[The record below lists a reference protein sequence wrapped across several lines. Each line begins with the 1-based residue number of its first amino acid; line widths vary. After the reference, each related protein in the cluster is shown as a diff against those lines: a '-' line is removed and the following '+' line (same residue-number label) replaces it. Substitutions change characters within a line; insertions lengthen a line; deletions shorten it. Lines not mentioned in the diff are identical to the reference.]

1 MRKIRKFLKRI
12 LCFVLICSILTCSLY
27 HKKEK
32 EVYAVAIVDD
42 ACIGL
47 LLAGF
52 SLVLGTYGVA
62 NSGTPAEMFEGVFGE
77 DALDNIKEYFKKVD
91 EAEAQGLLVD
101 LNPNLTEAAIALK
114 KKIKHPVQQV
124 GSMYEYFD
132 DAGKLVVSDSFPYS
146 SGTYYFVKNIENLE
160 FDANVGKYVL
170 NTAIRE
176 QIAKA
181 VATATKKVVKVGKS
195 VLDWLLDEAVCTPT
209 GDIDCESSD
218 YWAKYGASYG
228 DTMSSVHGDR
238 TVIFSEGYNISASF
252 SGVLLELHVADKVYY
267 NNFTVERFSE
277 LNKLYSNTGDI
288 SSIINSMTERT
299 YDLYNPRAW
308 NNSTGSIYCQNNLH
322 DGVFY
327 GGDVTS
333 AMQFEFNESNGCTSV
348 ITNVRGYS
356 ESYPITS
363 SKIHIINNGN
373 TANYVIG
380 TVASDGTISY
390 KVAGEKSNV
399 SSIAGL
405 DTGDVSVRV
414 NGDVDVSDK
423 VIEDVISGTGT
434 VEDINDSIAS
444 VTDNVRVV
452 DNTIANGFTK
462 SNNWLENIWNGI
474 KSIPETI
481 VGLFS
486 TLWGWLGDILNA
498 IKDSPLGIISSLG
511 VIGSVVS
518 SIPGLIP
525 DSQIIEDIK
534 TGVLDIPDANITDGI
549 TGIWDGIKALP
560 GDIADALSGV
570 GDFILDIPS
579 DITDGVTGIWDGIK
593 SLPGLI
599 ADAFRELLKELF
611 LPDAAFFNNWNNKF
625 HLMLADKLPYDTYNN
640 FFDDLKEIS
649 RSKLKDI
656 TINIYGQE
664 CTVLS
669 FKWYYN
675 NEDTINDWIRGI
687 MFVVLVFFNINQ
699 MYKLIRNS
707 SLYKVDKYLS

>member
-1 MRKIRKFLKRI
+1 MD
-12 LCFVLICSILTCSLY
+12 T
-27 HKKEK
+27 
-32 EVYAVAIVDD
+32 
-42 ACIGL
+42 
-47 LLAGF
+47 
-52 SLVLGTYGVA
+52 
-62 NSGTPAEMFEGVFGE
+62 
-77 DALDNIKEYFKKVD
+77 
-91 EAEAQGLLVD
+91 
-101 LNPNLTEAAIALK
+101 
-114 KKIKHPVQQV
+114 
-124 GSMYEYFD
+124 
-132 DAGKLVVSDSFPYS
+132 SD
-146 SGTYYFVKNIENLE
+146 VK
-160 FDANVGKYVL
+160 
-170 NTAIRE
+170 
-176 QIAKA
+176 
-181 VATATKKVVKVGKS
+181 
-195 VLDWLLDEAVCTPT
+195 
-209 GDIDCESSD
+209 
-218 YWAKYGASYG
+218 
-228 DTMSSVHGDR
+228 
-238 TVIFSEGYNISASF
+238 
-252 SGVLLELHVADKVYY
+252 
-267 NNFTVERFSE
+267 
-277 LNKLYSNTGDI
+277 
-288 SSIINSMTERT
+288 
-299 YDLYNPRAW
+299 
-308 NNSTGSIYCQNNLH
+308 
-322 DGVFY
+322 
-327 GGDVTS
+327 
-333 AMQFEFNESNGCTSV
+333 
-348 ITNVRGYS
+348 
-356 ESYPITS
+356 
-363 SKIHIINNGN
+363 
-373 TANYVIG
+373 
-380 TVASDGTISY
+380 
-390 KVAGEKSNV
+390 
-399 SSIAGL
+399 
-405 DTGDVSVRV
+405 VRV

-570 GDFILDIPS
+570 GNFILDIPS

-599 ADAFRELLKELF
+599 SNAFRELLKELF

-675 NEDTINDWIRGI
+675 SEDTINDWIRGI

>member
-1 MRKIRKFLKRI
+1 M
-12 LCFVLICSILTCSLY
+12 ICSILTCSLY
-27 HKKEK
+27 HKEEK

-146 SGTYYFVKNIENLE
+146 SGTYYFVKNIENIE

-181 VATATKKVVKVGKS
+181 VATSTKTVAHVGKNI
-195 VLDWLLDEAVCTPT
+195 LDWTMDQFKALAGMAVANDETAFKALQLETCNTLLSKYKGKTTIFFNDGYSTYMSTDICSAFALGGVILELRLLDGSKVFGAFSVEKFNELNDSYAVNGAISLFTNLMSAKYKLANWWNNAVSGVT
-209 GDIDCESSD
+209 SD
-218 YWAKYGASYG
+218 YLFVNGF
-228 DTMSSVHGDR
+228 T
-238 TVIFSEGYNISASF
+238 SEEVYILDNA
-252 SGVLLELHVADKVYY
+252 GVTSLQYPTYSLDWYKY
-267 NNFTVERFSE
+267 NNITPLE
-277 LNKLYSNTGDI
+277 
-288 SSIINSMTERT
+288 
-299 YDLYNPRAW
+299 
-308 NNSTGSIYCQNNLH
+308 
-322 DGVFY
+322 
-327 GGDVTS
+327 GGTATLV
-333 AMQFEFNESNGCTSV
+333 
-348 ITNVRGYS
+348 
-356 ESYPITS
+356 
-363 SKIHIINNGN
+363 NNGV
-373 TANYVIG
+373 TGNYVVG
-380 TVASDGTISY
+380 EVQADGTISY
-390 KVAGEKSNV
+390 SLYGE
-399 SSIAGL
+399 SSTESYVDGL
-405 DTGDVSVRV
+405 DTSDVKVRV

-570 GDFILDIPS
+570 GNFILDIPS

-599 ADAFRELLKELF
+599 SNAFRELLKELF

-675 NEDTINDWIRGI
+675 SEDTINDWIRGI